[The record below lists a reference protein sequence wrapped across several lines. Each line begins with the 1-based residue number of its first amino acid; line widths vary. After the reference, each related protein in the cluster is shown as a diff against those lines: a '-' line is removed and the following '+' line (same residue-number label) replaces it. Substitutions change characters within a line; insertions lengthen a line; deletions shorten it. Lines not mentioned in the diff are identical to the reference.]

1 MNKVLIIDDE
11 DQLRGLLS
19 RIIGLEGYEVFQADS
34 CKNGLK
40 QLALHDPDVVLCDV
54 RLPDGNGVELIAE
67 IKRVKPLAEVI
78 MLTAH
83 GNIPDGVQAIKN
95 GAFDYLTKGDDNNR
109 IIPLISRAMDQ
120 VAKAKQESQAE
131 ILVDREY
138 SFDTILGSSMAIREA
153 IALAKK
159 VSVTDVPVLLTG
171 ETGTGKEVFAQA
183 IHRNSERAKKSFVA
197 VNCAAFSKELLESEM
212 FGHKAGSFTG
222 ALKDKK
228 GLFEEAN
235 HGTIFL
241 DEIGEM
247 AFDLQAKLLRI
258 LEAGEFIKIGDTKP
272 TKVDVRVI
280 AATNR
285 DLRQL
290 AGQGR
295 FREDLFYRLNAFPLR
310 IPALRERG
318 DAALLLARLFA
329 RKFSVAAKGRL
340 LPLTEDAAAHL
351 AAYGWPGNV
360 RELENCIQLHVNL
373 AEGDAINIPPLA
385 PEHQEATVPIE
396 GFSTQKN
403 VFEKKLIAEALERY
417 GGNVKKTASFLHIPL
432 STLYNKIKRYN
443 LFPQRL
449 KAPEPTD
456 THEQDKELGMLVSR
470 LSPQSKESL
479 RLFLKTLV

>member
-1 MNKVLIIDDE
+1 MGE
-11 DQLRGLLS
+11 
-19 RIIGLEGYEVFQADS
+19 
-34 CKNGLK
+34 
-40 QLALHDPDVVLCDV
+40 
-54 RLPDGNGVELIAE
+54 LPLD
-67 IKRVKPLAEVI
+67 
-78 MLTAH
+78 
-83 GNIPDGVQAIKN
+83 VQAN
-95 GAFDYLTKGDDNNR
+95 
-109 IIPLISRAMDQ
+109 
-120 VAKAKQESQAE
+120 
-131 ILVDREY
+131 
-138 SFDTILGSSMAIREA
+138 
-153 IALAKK
+153 
-159 VSVTDVPVLLTG
+159 
-171 ETGTGKEVFAQA
+171 
-183 IHRNSERAKKSFVA
+183 
-197 VNCAAFSKELLESEM
+197 
-212 FGHKAGSFTG
+212 
-222 ALKDKK
+222 
-228 GLFEEAN
+228 
-235 HGTIFL
+235 
-241 DEIGEM
+241 
-247 AFDLQAKLLRI
+247 LLRF
-258 LEAGEFIKIGDTKP
+258 LQCGEISKIGASQP
-272 TKVDVRVI
+272 HRVNVRVI

-318 DAALLLARLFA
+318 DDALLLARLFA
-329 RKFSVAAKGRL
+329 RKFSVAAKGRP

-417 GGNVKKTASFLHIPL
+417 GGNVKKTASFLHVPL